1 MQGNFVMFEKLLS
14 VVEKT
19 EERDEI
25 LKTFTI
31 RYLHSL
37 EIEFQWYFPELK
49 EEETALIRNPF
60 TTSLVIAN
68 ILDELQD

>member
-1 MQGNFVMFEKLLS
+1 MQGNVVMFEKLLS

-37 EIEFQWYFPELK
+37 EIEFQ
-49 EEETALIRNPF
+49 
-60 TTSLVIAN
+60 
-68 ILDELQD
+68 